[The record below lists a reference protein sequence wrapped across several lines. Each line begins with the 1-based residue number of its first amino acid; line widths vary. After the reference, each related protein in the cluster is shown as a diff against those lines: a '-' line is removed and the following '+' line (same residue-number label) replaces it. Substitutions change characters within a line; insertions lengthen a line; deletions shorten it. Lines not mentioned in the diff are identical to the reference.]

1 MAVDAAAELNE
12 VSAARE
18 LSARDRLCPRHLAGE
33 RQQQQCKG

>member
-18 LSARDRLCPRHLAGE
+18 LSARDRLCPPHLAGE
-33 RQQQQCKG
+33 HQQEQRKG